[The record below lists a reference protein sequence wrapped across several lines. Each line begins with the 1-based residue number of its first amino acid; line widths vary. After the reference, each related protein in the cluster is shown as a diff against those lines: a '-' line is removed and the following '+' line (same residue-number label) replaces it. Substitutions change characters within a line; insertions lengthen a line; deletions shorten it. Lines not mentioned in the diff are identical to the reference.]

1 MELFRFNLFS
11 RMKRFQKNY
20 AHNHEMLLIFCS
32 IPNKKIGIAVSP
44 FLISASAQTILTLAE
59 NHLLLYLHRKLRRL
73 AIQMQFAAI
82 LFQIQFISFIVIAV
96 FPINLQYKLDCGCQL
111 HYLPHQPWKIQKLCV
126 GCR

>member
-1 MELFRFNLFS
+1 
-11 RMKRFQKNY
+11 MKRFQKNY

-82 LFQIQFISFIVIAV
+82 LFQIQCIPFIFIAV
-96 FPINLQYKLDCGCQL
+96 LLTNLQYKLDYGFQL
-111 HYLPHQPWKIQKLCV
+111 RHLPHRPGGNQNFASATAENCF
-126 GCR
+126 